1 MKDEK
6 PGLREAAER
15 AEQSGNYLAAFEVW
29 RSLASS
35 ANRPDYLCK
44 LGRMAQKLRRWGEA
58 EKAFVYAL
66 NIDKAFWIAM
76 TLLGSLFL
84 SRTDGDSW
92 DNARKAKKW
101 LEHALAVKLTPMSL
115 SLLGA
120 AQNRLADKRAAINT
134 FRKAIEVDESYEEAY
149 FNLALLLAE
158 QGEKGEAETLLRT
171 AIQLDPDWHKAHGLL
186 GVLLQ
191 ERGRYSEAETEL
203 KRALEVDP
211 TDEIASLYLDRLRE
225 VPGQTN

>member
-6 PGLREAAER
+6 PDLRKAAAR
-15 AEQSGNYLAAFEVW
+15 AEQSGNYLAAFEIW
-29 RSLASS
+29 QSLASS

-44 LGRMAQKLRRWGEA
+44 LGRMAQMLRRWGEA
-58 EKAFVYAL
+58 EKAFVDAL
-66 NIDKAFWIAM
+66 NIDEAFWIAM

-84 SRTDGDSW
+84 SRTDGDPSE
-92 DNARKAKKW
+92 NARKAKKW
-101 LEHALAVKLTPMSL
+101 LEQALAVKQHPMSL
-115 SLLGA
+115 GFLGA

-149 FNLALLLAE
+149 FNLALILVE
-158 QGEKGEAETLLRT
+158 QGEKEEAERLLRT
-171 AIQLDPDWHKAHGLL
+171 AIQLDPDWHEAHGLL

-211 TDEIASLYLDRLRE
+211 SDEIASLYLDRLRE